1 MAKTITDDIIKAGID
16 KRVKDLIEP
25 RIGAQ
30 AYTIAGSLITGYIKT
45 LLEWAK
51 NNEYEIK

>member
-25 RIGAQ
+25 RIGKQ
-30 AYTIAGSLITGYIKT
+30 AYTIARSLITGYIKT
-45 LLEWAK
+45 LLKWAK

>member
-1 MAKTITDDIIKAGID
+1 MAKTIRDDIIKKGID

-25 RIGAQ
+25 RVGAQ
-30 AYTIAGSLITGYIKT
+30 AYQVTRSLIIGYIKT
-45 LLEWAK
+45 LLRWAK

>member
-1 MAKTITDDIIKAGID
+1 MAKTITDDIIKKGID